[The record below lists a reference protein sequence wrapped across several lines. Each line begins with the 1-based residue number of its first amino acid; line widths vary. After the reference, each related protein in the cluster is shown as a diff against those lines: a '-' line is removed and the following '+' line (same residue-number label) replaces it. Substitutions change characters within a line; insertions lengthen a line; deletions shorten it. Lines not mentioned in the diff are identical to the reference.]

1 MSDKMSNQIQTIVD
15 NFLQFYSANKYKSEL
30 NQITDFILSHALSSR
45 GYNNFRNQ
53 EESGEYFFINEI
65 LAKSE
70 PKLCID
76 VGANNGDYSLTLL
89 NSTQA
94 QVIAFE
100 PLPTVF
106 EILKNNSKEFSNRIK
121 LENVGVGARE
131 EDLVINYNPN
141 TTAHASFSKEV
152 EDIDYLNN
160 QNKITVPVVTLDS
173 YFERNEIK
181 DVDLIKIDVEG
192 FESEVFTGAK
202 HIFTNIRPKFIQI
215 EFNWHQL
222 FRNTSL
228 LFFSKQLPGY
238 ETYQL
243 IPQGWI
249 KRDPKDPLSNIF
261 LFSNFVFVRSDISD
275 EFKD

>member
-1 MSDKMSNQIQTIVD
+1 M
-15 NFLQFYSANKYKSEL
+15 
-30 NQITDFILSHALSSR
+30 
-45 GYNNFRNQ
+45 
-53 EESGEYFFINEI
+53 
-65 LAKSE
+65 AKSE

-192 FESEVFTGAK
+192 FESEVFKGAK

-275 EFKD
+275 EFKDKAQHG